1 MLDLTNRAELENLLQ
16 KLTPVPG
23 TQPPVYMFGSIL
35 IGYDKLEQI
44 KVLASAESEPVK
56 SGWLERI
63 LNSLGTLG
71 VQPHSG

>member
-1 MLDLTNRAELENLLQ
+1 MLDLTDRAELENLLQ

-44 KVLASAESEPVK
+44 KVLARSESEPVK
-56 SGWLERI
+56 RGLLERM

-71 VQPHSG
+71 VEPHTS